1 MNLQFVSR
9 AVGATKLLLKDHGPT
24 LMVVGGV
31 AAMGGAA
38 VMVGKKSLQLNE
50 VLEPHVTALEKAE
63 GVVSNSAMEVHKKDV
78 AKAAGFDVIKL
89 YSVPTVLFVGGA
101 CLVFGGHRIMVR
113 RNATLAIAF
122 TGLQKAYDAYRANT
136 RAEMGEEFDQAMLHG
151 YKTKEIVNED
161 GSKSFVNVRDWDEDS
176 SDPYNRIFEQGA
188 TTEWVNDLG
197 INKMTVAN
205 QQRFA
210 QELLNRRGYLY
221 LREVYHALGFP
232 ETPIS
237 HVVGWKV
244 RRNPDGS
251 KDFPVVDFGLDKP
264 LESDWIYSNEN
275 AIYLDF
281 NCQGL
286 IVGGMV
292 QKILEQA

>member
-1 MNLQFVSR
+1 MNLNFVHR
-9 AVGATKLLLKDHGPT
+9 AVGATRLLLKDHGPT

-31 AAMGGAA
+31 ASMGAA
-38 VMVGKKSLQLNE
+38 AVLVGKKSLQLNE
-50 VLEPHVTALEKAE
+50 VLQPHVNALEKAE
-63 GVVSNSAMEVHKKDV
+63 GLVSANAMEVHKKDV

-89 YSVPTVLFVGGA
+89 YSVPTILFVGGA
-101 CLVFGGHRIMVR
+101 CLVFGGHRVMVK

-122 TGLQKAYDAYRANT
+122 TGLQKAFDSYRANA
-136 RAEMGEEFDQAMLHG
+136 RKEMGEEFDQAMLAG
-151 YKTKEIVNED
+151 YQVKEVINED
-161 GSKSFVNVRDWDEDS
+161 GSKEYVNVRDWDESS
-176 SDPYNRIFEQGA
+176 SDPYNRVFEQGA

-205 QQRFA
+205 QQRYA

-251 KDFPVVDFGLDKP
+251 KDFPAVDFGLNKP

-281 NCQGL
+281 NVQGL
-286 IVGGMV
+286 IVGGIV
-292 QKILEQA
+292 QKILEKA

>member
-1 MNLQFVSR
+1 MNLQFASR
-9 AVGATKLLLKDHGPT
+9 AIGATKLLLKDHGPT

-31 AAMGGAA
+31 ASMGAA
-38 VMVGKKSLQLNE
+38 AILVGKKTLKLE
-50 VLEPHVTALEKAE
+50 ETIEPHVNALEALK
-63 GVVSNSAMEVHKKDV
+63 GYSNTEVHNKEIFKS
-78 AKAAGFDVIKL
+78 AGFDVIKL
-89 YSVPTVLFVGGA
+89 YFVPTVLFVGGA
-101 CLVFGGHRIMVR
+101 CLVFGGHRVMVK

-122 TGLQKAYDAYRANT
+122 TGLQKAYDAYRANA
-136 RAEMGEEFDQAMLHG
+136 RAEMGEEFDQAMLSG
-151 YKTKEIVNED
+151 YKTREIVNED
-161 GSKSFVNVRDWDEDS
+161 GSKSYVNSREWDEGS

-197 INKMTVAN
+197 INKMTVHN
-205 QQRFA
+205 QQRYA

-251 KDFPVVDFGLDKP
+251 KDFPMVDFGLDKK

-286 IVGGMV
+286 IVGGMI
-292 QKILEQA
+292 QKILEKA